1 MRGYFAEISAQ
12 GEGNSL
18 HVKGCGAEGATLIT
32 IMVVLPRQEKRHG
45 GIGKIGM
52 KGYTRK

>member
-1 MRGYFAEISAQ
+1 MQGYFAEISAR

-32 IMVVLPRQEKRHG
+32 IIMVLPRQEKHHG

-52 KGYTRK
+52 KGDTIE

>member
-32 IMVVLPRQEKRHG
+32 IMMVLSRQENIHG
-45 GIGKIGM
+45 SIGRRGM
-52 KGYTRK
+52 KGDTRD